1 MSFQRITTIGSVPAG
16 EQRRDAVAQQTVALV
31 LQAMDLDQVGSE
43 LLAGAQAAQRLRDLL
58 AGRDEHV
65 GELDRLLHRRFDA
78 VQAEL
83 GAACSVWSTMSS
95 SAVAST

>member
-1 MSFQRITTIGSVPAG
+1 MCRQRSAPTIGC
-16 EQRRDAVAQQTVALV
+16 
-31 LQAMDLDQVGSE
+31 
-43 LLAGAQAAQRLRDLL
+43 

-83 GAACSVWSTMSS
+83 GGGLLGVVDDVVERGREHV
-95 SAVAST
+95 AVAGVERSRRARAGHR